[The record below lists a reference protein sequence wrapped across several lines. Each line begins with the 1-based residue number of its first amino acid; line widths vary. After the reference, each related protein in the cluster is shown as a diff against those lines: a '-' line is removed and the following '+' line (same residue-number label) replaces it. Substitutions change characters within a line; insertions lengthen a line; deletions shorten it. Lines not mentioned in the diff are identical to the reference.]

1 MINWFK
7 NKFGLSRDSASQKQG
22 RYSVQHRPDRLM
34 PYVVVNSLDP
44 DFLIA
49 QFTNVNDANS
59 FAEAYNAQA
68 KRRYN
73 A

>member
-1 MINWFK
+1 MINWLK

-22 RYSVQHRPDRLM
+22 RYRVQHRPDRIM